1 MILFAVAMEKFT
13 EMNAL
18 PVVPELKAGGK
29 ESVNKAVTMPA
40 TNRIASGDE

>member
-1 MILFAVAMEKFT
+1 MIRFAVAMEKFT

-29 ESVNKAVTMPA
+29 EIVNKAVYFKS
-40 TNRIASGDE
+40 NNIK